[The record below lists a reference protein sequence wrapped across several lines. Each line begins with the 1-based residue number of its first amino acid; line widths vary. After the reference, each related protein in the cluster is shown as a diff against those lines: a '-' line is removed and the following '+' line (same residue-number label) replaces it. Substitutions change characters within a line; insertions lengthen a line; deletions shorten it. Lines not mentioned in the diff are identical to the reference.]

1 MTRWRVYRRN
11 GAWWIYQPN
20 GAFWDVD
27 LYDLATALDRVR
39 GVARMKARAD
49 WWQAASLLADEGRRL
64 TGFLAQVDEW
74 AKGNHARWSE

>member
-1 MTRWRVYRRN
+1 MNRWHVKRLN
-11 GAWWIYQPN
+11 GAWWIYQPDET
-20 GAFWDVD
+20 FWDID
-27 LYDLATALDRVR
+27 LYDLAGVLDRVR
-39 GVARMKARAD
+39 EVARMKARAD